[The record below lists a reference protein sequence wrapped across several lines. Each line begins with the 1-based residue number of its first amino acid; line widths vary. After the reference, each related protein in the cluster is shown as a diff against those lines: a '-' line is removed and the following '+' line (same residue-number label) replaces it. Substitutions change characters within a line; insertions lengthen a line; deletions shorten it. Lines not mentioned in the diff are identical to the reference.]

1 MKEATGE
8 LNVTVIVVIIVALL
22 SFFFFGII
30 WPAIN
35 ANYEYNT
42 KCDEAI
48 CLCPDRDSNGKCLI
62 PSGGTVECYYKD
74 NNGNRHNITCAWK
87 G

>member
-8 LNVTVIVVIIVALL
+8 LNLTVIVVIIVALL
-22 SFFFFGII
+22 SLFFFSIL
-30 WPAIN
+30 WPSIQSN
-35 ANYEYNT
+35 FSKNT

-48 CLCPDRDSNGKCLI
+48 CLKENVSADGKEVKCTYRNKNG
-62 PSGGTVECYYKD
+62 EEE
-74 NNGNRHNITCAWK
+74 NITCAGK